1 MLYDFHPSSAPFTD
15 MTEEEEKKEKEKE
28 AARIAINPRGVL
40 IALAMYDNPGS
51 LQGKLKAIWML
62 AADLARKAET
72 NHSKK
77 LCNLW
82 VQKYNPSLQLQLKA
96 KQVLACAPLHSD
108 PLAMVYIDLL
118 ATVRNIET
126 KEKSSRA
133 GGVKRSALSS
143 DVDEAT
149 YINTLLLPKNIS
161 NRCFLD
167 QVVPHF
173 FVLQLH
179 CYRMI
184 PMLEFRNT
192 VPVDPKVREERA
204 AQAGKS
210 KTIGEDILREKFSKF
225 LASKAEQR
233 FPSKAALFRHFEDE
247 LYAIVEDYRVN
258 NLHRPHPITKR
269 MVNYST
275 KMEFEHWSA
284 KFLKW
289 SKDDQQFSER
299 LDLLLQPH
307 PEEEA
312 KASKG
317 S

>member
-1 MLYDFHPSSAPFTD
+1 MLYDFHPGSAPFTD
-15 MTEEEEKKEKEKE
+15 MTEEEKKEKEKE

-173 FVLQLH
+173 FALQLH
-179 CYRMI
+179 CYRMH
-184 PMLEFRNT
+184 PMLEFPQT
-192 VPVDPKVREERA
+192 VPEDPIIRQARA
-204 AQAGKS
+204 AKGGGAKA
-210 KTIGEDILREKFSKF
+210 IGEDLLKEKFSEF
-225 LASKAEQR
+225 LESLGKRSFQSK
-233 FPSKAALFRHFEDE
+233 KAFFRRLEDE
-247 LYAIVEDYRVN
+247 LAAILDDYQAHQ
-258 NLHRPHPITKR
+258 LHKPHPKTKR
-269 MVNYST
+269 KVTYGHDLVADSLERKFREWQKNDPV
-275 KMEFEHWSA
+275 FEKRFLALLA
-284 KFLKW
+284 KK
-289 SKDDQQFSER
+289 KKA
-299 LDLLLQPH
+299 
-307 PEEEA
+307 PE
-312 KASKG
+312 S

>member
-1 MLYDFHPSSAPFTD
+1 MSTTPF
-15 MTEEEEKKEKEKE
+15 EEENFSKHLT
-28 AARIAINPRGVL
+28 AS
-40 IALAMYDNPGS
+40 AMFSNPGS

-62 AADLARKAET
+62 AASLVRQAEEK
-72 NHSKK
+72 HAKK
-77 LCNLW
+77 LRNLRE
-82 VQKYNPSLQLQLKA
+82 KPCASSEPLHLKA
-96 KQVLACAPLHSD
+96 KQIRPQSAPLTDSV
-108 PLAMVYIDLL
+108 AAVYADLL
-118 ATVRNIET
+118 ATVREIEAS
-126 KEKSSRA
+126 EKRRRSSTLCPPLS
-133 GGVKRSALSS
+133 SAL
-143 DVDEAT
+143 DGAA
-149 YINTLLLPKNIS
+149 YINALLQPESMS
-161 NRCFLD
+161 NKYFLN

-204 AQAGKS
+204 AQGGKS